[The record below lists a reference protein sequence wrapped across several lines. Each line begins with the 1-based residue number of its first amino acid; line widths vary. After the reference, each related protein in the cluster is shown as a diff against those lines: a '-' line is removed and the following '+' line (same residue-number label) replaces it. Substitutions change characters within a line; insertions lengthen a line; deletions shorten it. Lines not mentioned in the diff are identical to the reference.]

1 MPIGSDSVTVCIGQA
16 WQGER
21 HQNQF
26 FQEVATM
33 QRTLLIRGDLGHDYR
48 SPIDTVLNGVLQS
61 NPEMKLEQVTV
72 LQIKETSCLLL
83 CVFENGNRSDQTKAK
98 KNN

>member
-1 MPIGSDSVTVCIGQA
+1 
-16 WQGER
+16 
-21 HQNQF
+21 
-26 FQEVATM
+26 M

-48 SPIDTVLNGVLQS
+48 SPIDTVLNDVLQS
-61 NPEMKLEQVTV
+61 QPEMKLERVTV

-83 CVFENGNRSDQTKAK
+83 CVFETGDHSNHTNQTKAK